1 MSSSHTQDIA
11 VNACV
16 QSSNSHQ
23 ENDRLES
30 SIVKPKL
37 SCEVVENPDYSW
49 MRRLVRLQKAYV
61 IRVNQ
66 TQYELA
72 CLSTMGGAY
81 SICRYPKEA
90 LQIAKRQELIGI
102 RMGSKQV
109 QCHAKLY
116 QYINLIFM
124 GRKKAGLR
132 MLEAAKEQAN
142 ELESDSVRKH
152 CDVTENWLKN
162 EIKYKYSH
170 KGGTDPKVNK
180 LVTPNVQLLK

>member
-1 MSSSHTQDIA
+1 MQFLCLVLLHTFFSVA
-11 VNACV
+11 KKLNAFTHV
-16 QSSNSHQ
+16 VII
-23 ENDRLES
+23 LES
-30 SIVKPKL
+30 
-37 SCEVVENPDYSW
+37 
-49 MRRLVRLQKAYV
+49 RQ
-61 IRVNQ
+61 
-66 TQYELA
+66 LA

-81 SICRYPKEA
+81 SICQYPKEA

-132 MLEAAKEQAN
+132 MLKAAKEQAE

-162 EIKYKYSH
+162 EIQYKYSH
-170 KGGTDPKVNK
+170 KGGTDTKINK
-180 LVTPNVQLLK
+180 LVTPDVQLLK

>member
-1 MSSSHTQDIA
+1 MRYSDPAYIYEYFDTICMNGSTSCMSQCRVAECLLITD
-11 VNACV
+11 
-16 QSSNSHQ
+16 
-23 ENDRLES
+23 L
-30 SIVKPKL
+30 IVMH
-37 SCEVVENPDYSW
+37 SC
-49 MRRLVRLQKAYV
+49 LQ
-61 IRVNQ
+61 
-66 TQYELA
+66 LA